1 MRPCTSSGT
10 GNPAPGGDPVF
21 GRIIVG
27 IDSTDESLVAAAQ
40 AGVLRGPDAQLVLVA
55 AVERHLASHA
65 GLFAAHA
72 EDTLAAGMSTELERA
87 REMVDADDAVLA
99 SGSLVR
105 LLCSECQSRGG
116 TLIVVGVT
124 PHRRLAA
131 LTFGGHDVE
140 ALHDVQCSVLIARP
154 GWGPAHP
161 DMVVVGV
168 DGSPESRAAEGV
180 ARSLAPRLGCEVVPV
195 VALASDVDLAV
206 LRAERDDALL
216 HPGSLLDGV
225 VSVST
230 QRSLVVV
237 GRARERGRRWGGDLA
252 ERVVYGARCSVLVV
266 KPGDADEPSAVAESR
281 SETDG

>member
-1 MRPCTSSGT
+1 MRPRTSGT

-21 GRIIVG
+21 DRIIVG

-40 AGVLRGPDAQLVLVA
+40 AGVLRGPGAQLVLVA

-72 EDTLAAGMSTELERA
+72 EDALAAGTSTELERA
-87 REMVDADDAVLA
+87 RELVDADDAVLA
-99 SGSLVR
+99 SGSLVQ

-116 TLIVVGVT
+116 TLIAVGVR

-161 DMVVVGV
+161 DRVVVGV
-168 DGSPESRAAEGV
+168 DGWPESRAAEGV

-195 VALASDVDLAV
+195 VALESNVDLAV

-225 VSVST
+225 VSAST
-230 QRSLVVV
+230 PRSLVVV
-237 GRARERGRRWGGDLA
+237 GRARERRRRWGGGLA

-266 KPGDADEPSAVAESR
+266 EPGDADKPSAVAESQ